1 MDVVPTKMQERSP
14 ELSVLSDQSIPTLPL
29 DPTDEKGIPLL
40 GFGTAE
46 YPFGASIDTMKD
58 TIIQAIRVGYRHF
71 DTAALYRTEQ
81 PLGEAIVDALRLG
94 LIRSRDELFI
104 TSKLWCS
111 DAHRDRVVPALQR
124 TLRSLKLEYLDL
136 YLVHWPASVKPGEME
151 LPVKKEDLVPIDLN
165 SVWEAMEECQG
176 LGLTKSIGVSNFSC
190 KKLETILST
199 AKIPPS
205 VNQVEM
211 NPMWQQKKLRNFCR
225 EKGILVSVY
234 SPLGA
239 KGTLWGS
246 NRVIESETLKE
257 IAHAK
262 GKSLAQVCLRW
273 AYEQGVCVLV
283 KSFNK
288 ERMEQN
294 LDIFDW
300 KLSADE
306 LHKISQLP
314 QCKGFPAGEF
324 VSKDGPYKS
333 LEELWDGEI

>member
-1 MDVVPTKMQERSP
+1 MDVRTKMQKSSP
-14 ELSVLSDQSIPTLPL
+14 QLSTTSYQSVPTFPL
-29 DPTDEKGIPLL
+29 HSTNEKAIPLL

-46 YPFGASIDTMKD
+46 YPFGASIDTMKQ
-58 TIIQAIRVGYRHF
+58 TILEAIAVGYRHF
-71 DTAALYRTEQ
+71 DTAALYQTEQ
-81 PLGEAIVDALRLG
+81 PLGEAISDALRLG
-94 LIRSRDELFI
+94 LIKSRDELFI

-111 DAHRDRVVPALQR
+111 DAHHDCVLPALKKN
-124 TLRSLKLEYLDL
+124 SM
-136 YLVHWPASVKPGEME
+136 SVKPGEYE
-151 LPVKKEDLVPIDLN
+151 LPVKKKDLVPIDLK
-165 SVWEAMEECQG
+165 SVWEAMEECQA

-199 AKIPPS
+199 AKIPPA

-211 NPMWQQKKLRNFCR
+211 NPMWQQKKLRKFCD
-225 EKGILVSVY
+225 EKGILIESY

-239 KGTLWGS
+239 KGTLWGT
-246 NRVIESETLKE
+246 NRVMECELLKE
-257 IAHAK
+257 IAQAK

-273 AYEQGVCVLV
+273 AHEQGVCVLV

-288 ERMEQN
+288 ERMKQN

-300 KLSADE
+300 KLSAE
-306 LHKISQLP
+306 ESRKISQLP

-324 VSKDGPYKS
+324 VSDDGPYKS